1 MAPAPM
7 VGGPAAEPKFS
18 LASSGISEGSFDKTP
33 VEEENGWYMD
43 GICIHTYIHIIYIY
57 ISYGRR
63 KYIMISDI

>member
-43 GICIHTYIHIIYIY
+43 GICIHTYIY
-57 ISYGRR
+57 ISYGGR